1 MTRTALKALA
11 LATVAVTGLVLS
23 GCSSGAGSAD
33 DDSVTLWIRD
43 YQRGLVEPLAEAYN
57 ATHETQVEIT
67 LVPATTFV
75 QKLATAVAGG
85 NPPDMASLDLV
96 FTPYFS
102 QAGALLDV
110 TDRVEALP
118 YADDL
123 SPAHVAQATF
133 DDRLYGVP
141 FTGDASVLFYNKTL
155 FAEAGLDPE
164 DPPSDHAE
172 ILEAATAIRGLGG
185 SNYGFA
191 FSGACGGC
199 NIFSFTP
206 LIWAGGGSVLSEDGR
221 TAQLDAQPVTD
232 ALQLYRDLWEADTM
246 PSLVRTDNGPNSATA
261 FQEGV
266 VGMRGDGTAFL
277 GTLAAEA
284 QVDFG
289 VAPLPG
295 KDGGS
300 ASFAGGDDLS
310 IMAGSENPDGAWDFL
325 EWATDAEAQ
334 TILADQS
341 VLPIR
346 LDLLDSIYV
355 PGDPRRQVFADAL
368 AVGQVPYSPVENE
381 LFNDN
386 NGIWATMISRAVFD
400 GDVEAAQRD
409 AQRDAQATLDAVVY
423 EDEDDDR

>member
-1 MTRTALKALA
+1 MTRTTIKALA
-11 LATVAVTGLVLS
+11 LTTIAATALTLS
-23 GCSSGAGSAD
+23 GCSPANSSDGD
-33 DDSVTLWIRD
+33 TVTLWIRD
-43 YQRGLVEPLAEAYN
+43 YQRELVEPLAEAYN
-57 ATHETQVEIT
+57 ANNETQVEIT
-67 LVPATTFV
+67 LVPTPTFV

-102 QAGALLDV
+102 QAGAMVDI

-123 SPAHVAQATF
+123 SPAHVAQAQF
-133 DDRLYGVP
+133 DDRVYGVP

-164 DPPSDHAE
+164 DPPSTHAE
-172 ILEAATAIRGLGG
+172 ILEAATAIRVLGG

-206 LIWAGGGSVLSEDGR
+206 LIWASDGRVLSDDGR
-221 TAQLDAQPVTD
+221 DAELDSPEVTD
-232 ALQLYRDLWEADTM
+232 ALELYRDLWEADTM
-246 PSLVRTDNGPNSATA
+246 PSLVRTDNGPNAATA
-261 FQEGV
+261 FLEGV
-266 VGMRGDGTAFL
+266 VGMRGDGTSFL
-277 GTLAAEA
+277 GTLAAED
-284 QVDFG
+284 QIDFG

-300 ASFAGGDDLS
+300 ASFAGGDNLS

-325 EWATDAEAQ
+325 QWATDVEAQ

-346 LDLLDSIYV
+346 LDLLDSIYI

-381 LFNDN
+381 IFNDN
-386 NGIWATMISRAVFD
+386 NGVWATMISRAVFD
-400 GDVEAAQRD
+400 GDIDAAQRE
-409 AQRDAQATLDAVVY
+409 AQVSAQSILDEVVY
-423 EDEDDDR
+423 DDEELNR

>member
-1 MTRTALKALA
+1 MTRTTFRALA
-11 LATVAVTGLVLS
+11 LAMAAITGITLS
-23 GCSSGAGSAD
+23 GCSTAAGSPND
-33 DDSVTLWIRD
+33 DTVTLWIRD

-67 LVPATTFV
+67 LIPATTFV

-85 NPPDMASLDLV
+85 NPPDIASLDLV

-133 DDRLYGVP
+133 DNRLYGVP

-155 FAEAGLDPE
+155 FTEAGLDPE
-164 DPPSDHAE
+164 DPPATYEELLD
-172 ILEAATAIRGLGG
+172 AATAIRALGG

-206 LIWAGGGSVLSEDGR
+206 LIWASGGDVLSQDGR
-221 TAQLDAQPVTD
+221 TAELDSPPVTD

-246 PSLVRTDNGPNSATA
+246 PSLVRTDNGPNAATA

-277 GTLAAEA
+277 GALAASEL
-284 QVDFG
+284 DFG

-295 KDGGS
+295 KDGGT
-300 ASFAGGDDLS
+300 ASFAGGDNLS
-310 IMAGSENPDGAWDFL
+310 ITADSDNPDGAWDFL
-325 EWATDAEAQ
+325 QWATDTQAQ

-346 LDLLDSIYV
+346 LDLHDTIYIAD
-355 PGDPRRQVFADAL
+355 DPRRQVFADAL

-381 LFNDN
+381 IFNDN

-400 GDVEAAQRD
+400 GDIEDAQND
-409 AQRDAQATLDAVVY
+409 AQRAAQATLDAVVY
-423 EDEDDDR
+423 EDEEQDR

>member
-1 MTRTALKALA
+1 MTRTTFRALA
-11 LATVAVTGLVLS
+11 LAMAAITGITLS
-23 GCSSGAGSAD
+23 GCSTAAGSPND
-33 DDSVTLWIRD
+33 DTVTLWIRD

-67 LVPATTFV
+67 LIPATTFV

-85 NPPDMASLDLV
+85 NPPDIASLDLV

-155 FAEAGLDPE
+155 FTEAGLDPE
-164 DPPSDHAE
+164 DPPATYEELLD
-172 ILEAATAIRGLGG
+172 AATAIRALGG

-206 LIWAGGGSVLSEDGR
+206 LIWASGGDVLSQDGR
-221 TAQLDAQPVTD
+221 TAELDSPPVTD

-246 PSLVRTDNGPNSATA
+246 PSLVRTDNGPNAATA

-277 GTLAAEA
+277 GALAASEL
-284 QVDFG
+284 DFG

-295 KDGGS
+295 KDGGT
-300 ASFAGGDDLS
+300 ASFAGGDNLS
-310 IMAGSENPDGAWDFL
+310 ITADSDNPDGAWDFL
-325 EWATDAEAQ
+325 RWATDTQAQ

-346 LDLLDSIYV
+346 LDLHDTIYIAD
-355 PGDPRRQVFADAL
+355 DPRRQVFADAL

-381 LFNDN
+381 IFNDN

-400 GDVEAAQRD
+400 GDIEDAQND
-409 AQRDAQATLDAVVY
+409 AQRAAQATLDAVVY
-423 EDEDDDR
+423 EDEEQDR